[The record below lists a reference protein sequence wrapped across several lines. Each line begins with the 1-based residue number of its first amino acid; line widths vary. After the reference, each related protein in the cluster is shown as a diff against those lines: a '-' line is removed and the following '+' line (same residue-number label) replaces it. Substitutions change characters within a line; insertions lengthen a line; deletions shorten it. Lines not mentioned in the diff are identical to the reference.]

1 MTNIAQQYAKL
12 ISELYNTKIN
22 PLAPEQEQGLEQ
34 KLGIY
39 EWADVKQSIQ
49 KYFIKNNK
57 TAPNLTQ
64 ILAII
69 ETNPKIHIKTIE
81 IDETQKYTPLP
92 TTNLWSITQTFDK
105 LVQILVESGIIPD
118 THGKYNNAK
127 GLIDP
132 KTDQP
137 ITNPKQWIKWQTETA
152 IKQRPDLFAKFPNT
166 TYIEALAI
174 AIQNGLVKIKIRD
187 WKKAAE
193 QLKPEEK
200 TWIKSQTRI
209 GQPATMAQIIA

>member
-1 MTNIAQQYAKL
+1 MTKLAEQYTTLIAKL
-12 ISELYNTKIN
+12 YNVIPT
-22 PLAPEQEQGLEQ
+22 PLTQEEEKALDKE
-34 KLGIY
+34 LGIY
-39 EWADVKQSIQ
+39 HWEDIKACIQ
-49 KYFIKNNK
+49 KYYVRNPK
-57 TAPNLTQ
+57 TRPNLTQ
-64 ILAII
+64 IMAII
-69 ETNPKIHIKTIE
+69 ETNPKIKQIE
-81 IDETQKYTPLP
+81 PEYEEKPIYKPLP
-92 TTNLWSITQTFDK
+92 TTKIWSITQTFDK
-105 LVQILVESGIIPD
+105 LVQILVDAGVIPNTD
-118 THGKYNNAK
+118 GTYTNAK

-200 TWIKSQTRI
+200 TWIKSQNRI
-209 GQPATMAQIIA
+209 SQPATIAQIIA

>member
-1 MTNIAQQYAKL
+1 MTNIAQQYTKL

-22 PLAPEQEQGLEQ
+22 PLAPEQEHELEQ

-39 EWADVKQSIQ
+39 EWADIKQSIQ

-69 ETNPKIHIKTIE
+69 ETNPKIHMKAIE
-81 IDETQKYTPLP
+81 IDESQKYILLP

-200 TWIKSQTRI
+200 TWIKSQNRI
-209 GQPATMAQIIA
+209 SQPSTMAQIMV